1 MAKASK
7 KTINIKSNKTSEQ
20 GSALFHNI
28 MAASVKGNPKPKKK
42 ADKVN
47 INKPTLIIELIQDE
61 LAKAVPDYGNYVV
74 LTIALGTPHQLFYNI
89 SDSCP
94 KEKLQKIEKIIKE
107 NAAHFNL
114 AVNIDD
120 ID

>member
-1 MAKASK
+1 MTKKLKKSTDKKPKEAS
-7 KTINIKSNKTSEQ
+7 E
-20 GSALFHNI
+20 LFHNI

-47 INKPTLIIELIQDE
+47 ININKPTLIIELIQDE
-61 LAKAVPDYGNYVV
+61 LAMAVPDYGNYVV